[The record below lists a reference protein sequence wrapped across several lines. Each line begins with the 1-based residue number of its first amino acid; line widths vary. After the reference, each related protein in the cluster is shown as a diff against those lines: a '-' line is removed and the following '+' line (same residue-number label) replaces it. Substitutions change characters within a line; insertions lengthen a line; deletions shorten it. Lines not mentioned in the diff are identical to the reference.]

1 MSTADES
8 TQRQQAREKF
18 EAGEYRAA
26 LHLWDALEHPELLS
40 DAEVSMRQLAL
51 AERDRRR
58 PPPPPF
64 S

>member
-8 TQRQQAREKF
+8 TQRQLAREKF

-26 LHLWDALEHPELLS
+26 LHLWDTLEHPELLS

-51 AERDRRR
+51 AERDR
-58 PPPPPF
+58 
-64 S
+64 